1 MTDMDKALIDK
12 FNHLRTLAGLED
24 DKKLAHVMDVAERTV
39 RDWNCG
45 NRKPNPTVMR
55 ALEWISK
62 GFRPPEMK

>member
-1 MTDMDKALIDK
+1 MTDMLIEK
-12 FNHLRTLAGLED
+12 YNTLRKLAGLED